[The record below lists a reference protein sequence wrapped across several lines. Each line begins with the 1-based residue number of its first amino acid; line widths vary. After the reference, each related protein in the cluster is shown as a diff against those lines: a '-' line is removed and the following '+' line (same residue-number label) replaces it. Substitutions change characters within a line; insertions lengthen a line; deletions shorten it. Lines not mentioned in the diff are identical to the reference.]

1 MSNQILLKRRQVG
14 EDAPTNLDL
23 SLGEL
28 AVNTVTGKLFMKNN
42 DEAVI
47 DLSSVVLKSTYD
59 SSNDR
64 LLINDSFQSTLL
76 LHKGLTYTFGISGN
90 TIYGQQI
97 YFSTTEEDISTQYT
111 TGVTSTDDSLVFQVP
126 LDAPVLYY
134 GLRSRDG
141 NGNLGA
147 VIPDSGGS
155 VLFSFGQT
163 DQSGSLTLG
172 DNNEHSFIWQ
182 DSNTVWTTGD
192 SDGLRS
198 GSGKLM
204 LGGIS
209 MQSNGANDT
218 ITFGSDTTLD
228 NVILDG
234 GTFT

>member
-1 MSNQILLKRRQVG
+1 M
-14 EDAPTNLDL
+14 
-23 SLGEL
+23 
-28 AVNTVTGKLFMKNN
+28 
-42 DEAVI
+42 
-47 DLSSVVLKSTYD
+47 
-59 SSNDR
+59 
-64 LLINDSFQSTLL
+64 
-76 LHKGLTYTFGISGN
+76 
-90 TIYGQQI
+90 
-97 YFSTTEEDISTQYT
+97 
-111 TGVTSTDDSLVFQVP
+111 
-126 LDAPVLYY
+126 
-134 GLRSRDG
+134 
-141 NGNLGA
+141 
-147 VIPDSGGS
+147 
-155 VLFSFGQT
+155 LFSFGQT

-172 DNNEHSFIWQ
+172 DNNEHNFTWQ